1 MSKISSLVLTVGIAC
16 LAGSVWAQSPTVT
29 QSYSKI
35 AVISVQGVIAGTKD
49 GQKAIQ
55 ELNSKYGPK
64 QKEMQ
69 ARQNEIRQ
77 LNEQLQKTGNQMSQD
92 KRDELSRQVDQKT
105 KRFQRD
111 AQDAQ
116 EEVQQDQQRLLGAI
130 SQRLMPLIEKYAKDK
145 GYTLVL
151 DVSSP
156 NTPVM
161 YAASSNDITKDIIAL
176 YDQAPATT
184 PTGAPAGSP
193 TPGTSVKPPSSGE
206 R

>member
-1 MSKISSLVLTVGIAC
+1 MGMAC
-16 LAGSVWAQSPTVT
+16 LTGSIWAQTPAATAASG
-29 QSYSKI
+29 YSKI
-35 AVISVQGVIAGTKD
+35 ATISIQGVIASTKE
-49 GQKAIQ
+49 GQKASQ
-55 ELNSKYGPK
+55 ELNAKYGPK

-77 LNEQLQKTGNQMSQD
+77 LNEQLQKGGNSMSQD
-92 KRDELSRQVDQKT
+92 KRDELSREVDQKT

-116 EEVQQDQQRLLGAI
+116 EELQQDQQRLLAGI

-151 DVSSP
+151 DVSSA

-161 YAASSNDITKDIIAL
+161 YATTSNDITKDIIVL
-176 YDQAPATT
+176 YDQSPATAPTST
-184 PTGAPAGSP
+184 PAS
-193 TPGTSVKPPSSGE
+193 GTAAKPPSGGG

>member
-1 MSKISSLVLTVGIAC
+1 MGMAC
-16 LAGSVWAQSPTVT
+16 LTGSIWAQTPAATAASG
-29 QSYSKI
+29 YSKI
-35 AVISVQGVIAGTKD
+35 ATISIQGVIASTKE
-49 GQKAIQ
+49 GQKASQ
-55 ELNSKYGPK
+55 ELNAKYGPK

-77 LNEQLQKTGNQMSQD
+77 LNEQLQKGGNSMSQD
-92 KRDELSRQVDQKT
+92 KRDELSREVDQKT

-116 EEVQQDQQRLLGAI
+116 EELQQDQQRLLAGI

-161 YAASSNDITKDIIAL
+161 YATTSNDITKDIIVL
-176 YDQAPATT
+176 YDQSPATAPTST
-184 PTGAPAGSP
+184 PAS
-193 TPGTSVKPPSSGE
+193 GTAAKPPSGGG

>member
-1 MSKISSLVLTVGIAC
+1 MSKTCSIVLTMGMAC
-16 LAGSVWAQSPTVT
+16 LTGSIWAQTPAATAASG
-29 QSYSKI
+29 YSKI
-35 AVISVQGVIAGTKD
+35 ATISIQGVIASTKE
-49 GQKAIQ
+49 GQKASQ
-55 ELNSKYGPK
+55 ELNAKYGPK

-77 LNEQLQKTGNQMSQD
+77 LNEQLQKGGNSMSQD
-92 KRDELSRQVDQKT
+92 KRDELSREVDQKT

-116 EEVQQDQQRLLGAI
+116 EELQQDQQRLLAGI

-151 DVSSP
+151 DVSSA

-161 YAASSNDITKDIIAL
+161 YATTSNDITKDIIVL
-176 YDQAPATT
+176 YDQSPATAPTST
-184 PTGAPAGSP
+184 PAS
-193 TPGTSVKPPSSGE
+193 GTAAKPPSGGG